1 MRMTQSVNREI
12 EVREFSIRH
21 QTFVKVRSTPCRRCR
36 DKREERPSH
45 QRNSKKRIYF
55 GINFLKMFFFIKN
68 SFYYLIGGVL
78 FIVKRPILGC
88 AQKPRNSK
96 PTDSVGVDFPPL

>member
-1 MRMTQSVNREI
+1 MKI
-12 EVREFSIRH
+12 
-21 QTFVKVRSTPCRRCR
+21 
-36 DKREERPSH
+36 
-45 QRNSKKRIYF
+45 
-55 GINFLKMFFFIKN
+55 

-96 PTDSVGVDFPPL
+96 PTDSVGVDFPPLENSVKVAHFWPFLGIFGDSEKLAKKFII